1 MPDSQWEFKRGDI
14 VANIG
19 GIRKCLV
26 IGVANQF
33 GSIPCYVLCRYAS
46 GVDYLTKE
54 PQWLDKSICEGNFVL
69 VGKYDFHKAEEMGI
83 SDE

>member
-1 MPDSQWEFKRGDI
+1 MVSSDWEFVRGDI
-14 VANIG
+14 IANIG
-19 GIRKCLV
+19 GTRKCLV
-26 IGVANQF
+26 IGVATQF
-33 GSIPCYVLCRYAS
+33 GKIPCYILCNYAR

-54 PQWLDKSICEGNFVL
+54 PKWMARETCEGNFVL

>member
-1 MPDSQWEFKRGDI
+1 MMMSSDWEFKRGDI

-26 IGVANQF
+26 IGVAKQF
-33 GSIPCYVLCRYAS
+33 GRIPCYILCRYES

-54 PQWLDKSICEGNFVL
+54 PLRLDKSLCEGNFVL
-69 VGKYDFHKAEEMGI
+69 VGKYDFHKAEEMGGF
-83 SDE
+83 